1 MSESK
6 VDFSIVIPAYNEA
19 GAIGSVL
26 ERLGRE
32 LDTLEKKYEI
42 VVVSDGSTDA
52 TADEVRAVGEPC
64 VWSNTPII
72 WAMEP
77 R

>member
-26 ERLGRE
+26 ELLGRE

-52 TADEVRAVGEPC
+52 TAD
-64 VWSNTPII
+64 
-72 WAMEP
+72 
-77 R
+77 